1 MPDRQN
7 ADRAQ
12 RVWFRLI
19 RLEARMQAAVG
30 ERLREIGLSIPQ
42 CDVLTTL
49 TEKQGVSQQEL
60 ATRLYVTKGNISG
73 LIDRLAEA
81 GLVERRSIASDRR
94 QHAIYLTEAG
104 RRKAETALAV
114 QQRWIA
120 STLGHMSEPD
130 LETLE
135 AKLLTLRD
143 IVRKA
148 QAPESAGAAKG

>member
-19 RLEARMQAAVG
+19 RLEARLQAAVG
-30 ERLREIGLSIPQ
+30 ERLREIGVSIPQ

-49 TEKQGVSQQEL
+49 TEKEGLSQQEL

-81 GLVERRSIASDRR
+81 GFVERRSTANDRR
-94 QHAIYLTEAG
+94 QRAIYLTGAG
-104 RRKAETALAV
+104 RAMAETAIAV
-114 QQRWIA
+114 QRRWIA
-120 STLGHMSEPD
+120 STLGRMSEGD
-130 LETLE
+130 LEALE
-135 AKLLTLRD
+135 AKLLALRD
-143 IVRKA
+143 IVREA
-148 QAPESAGAAKG
+148 ETPESAASAKG

>member
-19 RLEARMQAAVG
+19 RLEARLQAAVG
-30 ERLREIGLSIPQ
+30 ERLREIGVSIPQ

-49 TEKQGVSQQEL
+49 TEKEGLSQQEL

-81 GLVERRSIASDRR
+81 GFVERRSTANDRR
-94 QHAIYLTEAG
+94 QHAIYLTGAG
-104 RRKAETALAV
+104 RAMAETAIAV
-114 QQRWIA
+114 QRRWIA
-120 STLGHMSEPD
+120 STLGRMSEGD
-130 LETLE
+130 LEALE
-135 AKLLTLRD
+135 AKLLALRD
-143 IVRKA
+143 IVREA
-148 QAPESAGAAKG
+148 ETPESTASAKG

>member
-19 RLEARMQAAVG
+19 RLEARLQAAVG
-30 ERLREIGLSIPQ
+30 ERLREIGVSIPQ

-49 TEKQGVSQQEL
+49 TEKEGLSQQEL

-81 GLVERRSIASDRR
+81 GFVERRSTANDRR
-94 QHAIYLTEAG
+94 QHAIYLTGAG
-104 RRKAETALAV
+104 RAMAETAIAV
-114 QQRWIA
+114 QRRWIA
-120 STLGHMSEPD
+120 STLGRMSERD
-130 LETLE
+130 LEALE
-135 AKLLTLRD
+135 ARLLALRD
-143 IVRKA
+143 IVREA
-148 QAPESAGAAKG
+148 ETPESAASAKG